1 VVAPTRPGFGHR
13 RGGRRSERHRDVFA
27 GRREVRIRNGVISVP
42 VLTVM
47 MLLAGNARVMGEF
60 VSSPRLEIRR
70 LAGDGGDDGASV
82 RHVFC
87 D

>member
-1 VVAPTRPGFGHR
+1 
-13 RGGRRSERHRDVFA
+13 
-27 GRREVRIRNGVISVP
+27 
-42 VLTVM
+42 VLTVT

-60 VSSPRLEIRR
+60 VSSPRLEMRR

-87 D
+87 N